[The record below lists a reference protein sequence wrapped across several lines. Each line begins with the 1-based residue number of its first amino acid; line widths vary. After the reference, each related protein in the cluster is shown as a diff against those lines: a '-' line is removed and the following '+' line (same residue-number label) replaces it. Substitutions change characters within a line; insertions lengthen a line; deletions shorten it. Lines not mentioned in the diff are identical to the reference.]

1 MRMPLTT
8 EEIKLLSERAQAL
21 TVQLNIAH
29 SNDDITG
36 WQVIR
41 SARRG
46 LLWTIH
52 TDPELPNAR
61 DLSTGQME
69 RFLKE
74 LTGR

>member
-1 MRMPLTT
+1 MRQPLTT
-8 EEIKLLSERAQAL
+8 EEIEILSDRARVLAM
-21 TVQLNIAH
+21 QLGIAQDE
-29 SNDDITG
+29 SDITS
-36 WQVIR
+36 WQVVR

-69 RFLKE
+69 RFIKE